1 MIKDKL
7 SSEIIQKIE
16 DVILAIGGAAGV
28 KAFDHVAYDRI
39 EWVVN
44 AIYNRIRQAKDEVVE
59 KAFSDDP
66 DIMIDPSDLET
77 ISDLPKIVTNVK
89 QLSQVVKDAIIE
101 KAQVKTAKEIT
112 EEYKSSILNK

>member
-7 SSEIIQKIE
+7 SAETIQKIE
-16 DVILAIGGAAGV
+16 DAILAVGGEAGI
-28 KAFDHVAYDRI
+28 KAFDHVALDRV
-39 EWVVN
+39 EWVAN
-44 AIYNRIRQAKDEVVE
+44 AIYQRIRRAKDEVVE
-59 KAFSDDP
+59 KAFSDDL
-66 DIMIDPSDLET
+66 DVRIDPSDLET

-112 EEYKSSILNK
+112 EEHKSSMLK